1 MALNWSIRYKLSFLV
16 FLTIYVKLVINKA
29 LFLTREILKQ
39 IKIASNKD
47 KTFLKCDILN
57 SISIEILILYL
68 AKLIL
73 ASNHL
78 T

>member
-16 FLTIYVKLVINKA
+16 VLTIYVKLVVNKA
-29 LFLTREILKQ
+29 LSLAREILKH
-39 IKIASNKD
+39 IKIASDKNKS
-47 KTFLKCDILN
+47 FLKCDILN
-57 SISIEILILYL
+57 SISIEILILNL